1 MGLGWLVACLIF
13 SLIMVGL
20 YKLLWSTVLTCSGRP
35 TRGAIVDRP
44 STLWSTDQ
52 RPSERCRTE
61 LNETAV
67 FRTVLERFRTDLTTF
82 DAKIDDWKASS
93 FGVYFL
99 LKAHYCCMLSIK
111 KTKQNKETDPFNS
124 FFSTTDWTDRTD
136 LLLGRKR
143 SKSFCGLRRRSA
155 LGLPS

>member
-1 MGLGWLVACLIF
+1 M
-13 SLIMVGL
+13 
-20 YKLLWSTVLTCSGRP
+20 
-35 TRGAIVDRP
+35 VDRP
-44 STLWSTDQ
+44 ETLRTTLN
-52 RPSERCRTE
+52 RIERK

-99 LKAHYCCMLSIK
+99 LKAHYCCMLSIE

-124 FFSTTDWTDRTD
+124 FFLPRIGRISPVNAGIRQKQQKTLALDARC
-136 LLLGRKR
+136 LLRAIDAV
-143 SKSFCGLRRRSA
+143 SV
-155 LGLPS
+155 